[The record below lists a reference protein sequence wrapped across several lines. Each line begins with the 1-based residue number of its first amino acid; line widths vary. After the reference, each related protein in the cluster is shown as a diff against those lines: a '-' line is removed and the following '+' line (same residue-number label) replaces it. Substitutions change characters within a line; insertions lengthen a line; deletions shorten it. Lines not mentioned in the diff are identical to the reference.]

1 MATKKR
7 KMTAEDLDALH
18 DSGGVMTAH
27 LDAST
32 SRRPGLE
39 VQRINV
45 DFPKWMID
53 SLDQEA
59 ERLSIPRQSV
69 IKFWISKCLEAH
81 GRKTG

>member
-1 MATKKR
+1 
-7 KMTAEDLDALH
+7 MTAQLEI
-18 DSGGVMTAH
+18 
-27 LDAST
+27 ST

-53 SLDQEA
+53 SLDEEA

-69 IKFWISKCLEAH
+69 IKFWISKCLETR
-81 GRKTG
+81 GKKVG